1 MDFYIVLGINRGASL
16 PEVKKAYRRLARRL
30 HPDVNPGDER
40 AALRFR
46 EIAEAYSTLS
56 DPDRRQRYDLVGY
69 EAPIAEGQAPGFEGF
84 DFSAAVFA
92 NQQSTFGDL
101 FADVLRSEPVRSGPL
116 ERGHDLH
123 QSLSL
128 TFEQAADGG
137 EFHLPIVRQT
147 TCRECA
153 GTGSLSV
160 TAVKCPSCDG
170 VGSLRTARGHMVFTR
185 RCERCD
191 GTGALN
197 ARGCPGCNG
206 AGTVSRAGQVA
217 VPVPAGVGDDAK
229 IRIAGQGSAGRRG
242 GPPGDLYVT
251 VHVAPH
257 PLFRRENDDLHLVV
271 PVAVHEAALGARVE
285 VPTIHGSTRL
295 RVPPGTQ
302 SGQRL
307 RLRGRGLPSPRSGH
321 RGDLVV
327 EIRLALPKVL
337 DERSKL
343 LLKQFGDLN
352 GESVRDQFE
361 RAWKPQDG
369 PARERAAE

>member
-1 MDFYIVLGINRGASL
+1 MDFYIVLGIDRGASL

-40 AALRFR
+40 AAVRFR
-46 EIAEAYSTLS
+46 EIAEAYATLS
-56 DPDRRQRYDLVGY
+56 DPNRRQRYDQVGY
-69 EAPIAEGQAPGFEGF
+69 EAPTIDVQTAGFEGF

-101 FADVLRSEPVRSGPL
+101 FADVLRAESARSATT

-123 QSLSL
+123 QSLKL

-137 EFHLPIVRQT
+137 EFHLLIVRQM

-153 GTGSLSV
+153 GTGLLSV

-170 VGSLRTARGHMVFTR
+170 VGSLRTARGHMIFTR
-185 RCERCD
+185 RCERCE

-197 ARGCPGCNG
+197 ARGCAGCNG
-206 AGTVSRAGQVA
+206 AGSVSRAGQVA
-217 VPVPAGVGDDAK
+217 VPVPAGIADDTK
-229 IRIAGQGSAGRRG
+229 IRIAGEGSAGRRG
-242 GPPGDLYVT
+242 GPPGDLYVS
-251 VHVAPH
+251 VHVTPH
-257 PLFRRENDDLHLVV
+257 ALFTREGDDLHLVV

-307 RLRGRGLPSPRSGH
+307 RLRGRGLPSPRSGL

-327 EIRLALPKVL
+327 EIRLALPKML
-337 DERSKL
+337 DERSKM

-352 GESVRDQFE
+352 GESVREQFE
-361 RAWKPQDG
+361 RSWKPKADT
-369 PARERAAE
+369 ARERVAE

>member
-1 MDFYIVLGINRGASL
+1 MDFYIVLGLGRDASL
-16 PEVKKAYRRLARRL
+16 AEVKKAYRRLARRL
-30 HPDVNPGDER
+30 HPDVNPGDDR

-46 EIAEAYSTLS
+46 EVAEAYATLS
-56 DPDRRQRYDLVGY
+56 DPARRERYDQVGY
-69 EAPIAEGQAPGFEGF
+69 EAPIGEGQATGFEGF
-84 DFSAAVFA
+84 DFSASVFA

-101 FADVLRSEPVRSGPL
+101 FAEVLRSESQRSSAP
-116 ERGHDLH
+116 ERGPDLH
-123 QSLSL
+123 QTLSL
-128 TFEQAADGG
+128 TFEQAASGG
-137 EFHLPIVRQT
+137 EFHLPIVRQE

-153 GTGSLSV
+153 GTGSLTV
-160 TAVKCPSCDG
+160 AAVKCPSCDG

-185 RCERCD
+185 RCERCE
-191 GTGALN
+191 GTGALS

-206 AGTVSRAGQVA
+206 AGSIARAGQVG
-217 VPVPAGVGDDAK
+217 VPVPAGTGDETR
-229 IRIAGQGSAGRRG
+229 IRIAGRGSAGRRG

-251 VHVAPH
+251 VRVAPH
-257 PLFRRENDDLHLVV
+257 ALFRREGDDLHLVV

-285 VPTIHGSTRL
+285 IPTIHGSARL

-307 RLRGRGLPSPRSGH
+307 RMRGRGLPSPRSGH

-337 DERSKL
+337 DERSKM

-352 GESVRDQFE
+352 GESVREQFD
-361 RAWKPQDG
+361 RSWKPQAEE
-369 PARERAAE
+369 PRERAAE